1 MTIYDSYVICT
12 APRSGST
19 LLCKLLAATGI
30 AGKPASYFHR
40 PAIGDWQ
47 QRLGIVPEDGAT
59 ERELLDAIFRAA
71 VREGSAGSG
80 VFGLRLQAHSLAF
93 FLQQLALLCPQAG
106 TDAARFRQVFGET
119 LFVYLQRADKLEQAV
134 SYLKA
139 EQTGLW
145 HMAADGSELERLAPH
160 RDPAYD
166 REAIR
171 AAVGT
176 MEGYDRAWEDWFARE
191 GVRPLRIS
199 YDDLSGDPSG
209 VLRGLLEG
217 LGLDPAAADG
227 VVPGVRK
234 LADST
239 SRDWVERYRA
249 GR

>member
-19 LLCKLLAATGI
+19 LLCKLLTVTRV
-30 AGKPASYFHR
+30 AGRPASYFHR
-40 PAIGDWQ
+40 PAVEDWQ
-47 QRLGIVPEDGAT
+47 QRLGIVPDAGAT
-59 ERELLDAIFRAA
+59 ERAALDAVFRAA
-71 VREGSAGSG
+71 IREGNAGTG
-80 VFGLRLQAHSLAF
+80 VFGLRLQAHSLKF
-93 FLQQLALLCPQAG
+93 FLPRLAELCPEAAG
-106 TDAARFRQVFGET
+106 DVARFRQVFGET
-119 LFVYLQRADKLEQAV
+119 LFVYLQRADKLAQAV

-145 HMAADGSELERLAPH
+145 HVAADGSELERLAPH

-171 AAVGT
+171 AVIET
-176 MEGYDRAWEDWFARE
+176 MEGHDRAWEDWFARE

-199 YDDLSGDPSG
+199 YDALSSDPLG
-209 VLRGLLEG
+209 VLRGVLER
-217 LGLDPAAADG
+217 LGLESEAACG

-234 LADST
+234 LADET
-239 SRDWVERYRA
+239 SRNWVERYRS